1 MEECRIVET
10 LLQKIDECVDLF
22 LAQPEPRESRTARI
36 GEERRQVLDFAR
48 TLATC
53 KRGGTPGES
62 LIRFGGAINAADL
75 AIMAD
80 AIEEGCEQVNP
91 DEW

>member
-1 MEECRIVET
+1 MEPMMEKE
-10 LLQKIDECVDLF
+10 LLKQLEQLGP
-22 LAQPEPRESRTARI
+22 QEQ
-36 GEERRQVLDFAR
+36 RQVLDFAR

-53 KRGGTPGES
+53 KRYGTSGEA
-62 LIRFGGAINAADL
+62 LIRFGGAIDAADL
-75 AIMAD
+75 AIITE

>member
-1 MEECRIVET
+1 MVEVRRSNHMEPGMEKE
-10 LLQKIDECVDLF
+10 LMKQLEQLGLEE
-22 LAQPEPRESRTARI
+22 QRE
-36 GEERRQVLDFAR
+36 VLDFAR

-53 KRGGTPGES
+53 KRGGTPGKS
-62 LIRFGGAINAADL
+62 LIRFGGMIDAADL
-75 AIMAD
+75 AIITE